1 MQDTDTVPFNK
12 SLFRKLCFVELFLVF
27 VIIGT
32 EIYYCQTFLGH
43 IFDEAHPVWV
53 SWPILLGMSVMTFF
67 PPVNGSQTR
76 RTIFVLSELVLTLI
90 SASWGGQRLYPLLF
104 MVIVSKAPLLLRL
117 KPLLL
122 VIGLVAV
129 SHFSM
134 AQWRLFHQA
143 QTPAQSAHSQ
153 WSMMVLQTEAHVL
166 FVLALIFVA
175 LISRALAEEHKS
187 RSKAERLTA
196 EVQSLAVALERTR
209 IARDIHDSLGHTL
222 TSLNI
227 QLDVARKLQ
236 TRDPQKADEALH
248 AAKELAKQSLSDVRS
263 VVQSIRE
270 SEFDFKSAVSKL
282 IETSRATTAIAIN
295 LDYEVNEVPEP
306 LAHHLYCI
314 LKESLTN
321 IQKHAKAT
329 QVAIK
334 LHKASS
340 DIQLEINDN
349 GKGFDKGDRASG
361 FGLKGMRERAE
372 SVGGTFTVETA
383 PSQGTMIKVCVPV
396 RA

>member
-1 MQDTDTVPFNK
+1 MEDTASFNK
-12 SLFRKLCFVELFLVF
+12 SLFRKLCFVELFVVF
-27 VIIGT
+27 TIIAT
-32 EIYYCQTFLGH
+32 EMYYCQIFFGH
-43 IFDEAHPVWV
+43 VFDDVHRVWL
-53 SWPILLGMSVMTFF
+53 SWPILLVMAVMAFF
-67 PPVNGSQTR
+67 PPVSGTQKK
-76 RTIFVLSELVLTLI
+76 RTLFVLAELVLTLLA
-90 SASWGGQRLYPLLF
+90 ASFGGQRLYPLLY

-129 SHFSM
+129 IYFSL
-134 AQWRLFHQA
+134 AQWRTFHPLPQFQGQA
-143 QTPAQSAHSQ
+143 SHSQ
-153 WSMMVLQTEAHVL
+153 WTMMVLQTEAHVL
-166 FVLALIFVA
+166 FVLALVFVA
-175 LISRALAEEHKS
+175 LMSRALAEERKS
-187 RSKAERLTA
+187 RTEAERLGA

-236 TRDPQKADEALH
+236 ERDPQKAQEALH

-270 SEFDFKSAVSKL
+270 SEFDFKSAVSTL
-282 IETSRATTAIAIN
+282 IEASRTTAAIAID

-321 IQKHAKAT
+321 IQKHARAT

-334 LHKASS
+334 LRKAAS

-349 GKGFDKGDRASG
+349 GKGFDTSDRASG

-383 PSQGTMIKVCVPV
+383 PSRGTMIKVCVPV

>member
-1 MQDTDTVPFNK
+1 MMQDTAPFNEG
-12 SLFRKLCFVELFLVF
+12 LYRKLCFVELFF
-27 VIIGT
+27 VSTIIAT
-32 EIYYCQTFLGH
+32 EVYYCQTFLGH
-43 IFDEAHPVWV
+43 IIDEHHRVWI
-53 SWPILLGMSVMTFF
+53 SWPILLGMSAMTFF
-67 PPVNGSQTR
+67 PPIYASQTK
-76 RTIFVLSELVLTLI
+76 RTLFVLAELLLTLI

-104 MVIVSKAPLLLRL
+104 MIIVSKAPLLLKL

-122 VIGLVAV
+122 VIGSVAV
-129 SHFSM
+129 AHFSL
-134 AQWRLFHQA
+134 AQWRLFHPLAQA
-143 QTPAQSAHSQ
+143 QSPASHSQ
-153 WSMMVLQTEAHVL
+153 WSLMVLQTEAHVL

-175 LISRALAEEHKS
+175 LISRALTEEQKS
-187 RSKAERLTA
+187 RAKAERLAA

-236 TRDPQKADEALH
+236 IRDPQKSEDALH

-270 SEFDFKSAVSKL
+270 SEFDFKTEVSKL
-282 IETSRATTAIAIN
+282 VETSSANAAIAID
-295 LDYEVNEVPEP
+295 LDCEVNEVPEP

-334 LHKASS
+334 LHRAAS
-340 DIQLEINDN
+340 DIELEINDN
-349 GKGFDKGDRASG
+349 GKGFDSADRASG

-383 PSQGTMIKVCVPV
+383 PARGTMIKVCVPV